1 MAAADDSLL
10 LDAATAAKEVATLTA
25 LCLMQ
30 TGGDPDAAITML
42 VSLAP
47 LAPPVQAAE
56 LDTARIAEQAVRE
69 AIDLQHRLAVG

>member
-1 MAAADDSLL
+1 MEQPKHSYL

-42 VSLAP
+42 DSLAP
-47 LAPPVQAAE
+47 TRTPTPGDRTRRSAN
-56 LDTARIAEQAVRE
+56 R
-69 AIDLQHRLAVG
+69 